1 MIEVDT
7 TWLRDTENQS
17 IGVVSSGRAWVGS
30 PCIFIIAY
38 IMCLSRA
45 GRITRKNPAG
55 DKKRW

>member
-1 MIEVDT
+1 MDT